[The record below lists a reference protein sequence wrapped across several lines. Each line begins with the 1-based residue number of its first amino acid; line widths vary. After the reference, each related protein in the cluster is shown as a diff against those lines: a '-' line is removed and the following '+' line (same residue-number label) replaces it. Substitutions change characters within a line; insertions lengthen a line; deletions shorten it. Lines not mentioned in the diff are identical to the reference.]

1 MLLDCKSGKKLGQ
14 QKQHATCR
22 ARVGSFKTRL
32 ISALPPVRTHERDT
46 QEAPIETSLA
56 DFCKARLRGFQLSKY
71 ALLYVLV
78 LFAPYLVQ
86 DVTLAE
92 KHSHCIKSEIL

>member
-1 MLLDCKSGKKLGQ
+1 MYRWWTGGAVQIVCNVGVMGMNVIGLQIGNKLGQ
-14 QKQHATCR
+14 QQKQQLCR

-56 DFCKARLRGFQLSKY
+56 DFCKASRLRGFQLSKY
-71 ALLYVLV
+71 ALLY
-78 LFAPYLVQ
+78 
-86 DVTLAE
+86 
-92 KHSHCIKSEIL
+92 